1 MSISKYACVF
11 ENTVIC
17 LTVMQSAVRMRMT
30 RDESRALT
38 RERLLDAAHELI
50 IRKGVEAT
58 SIEEVTELAGYSRG
72 AFYSNFETK
81 EDLVCALI
89 ERDMARV
96 NAELTELYS
105 LPLTPQERLQR
116 TRDYYIEV
124 SSDPKTCVF
133 WMAMELYALRDPQAH
148 SRVVE
153 LLWQDR
159 QNVVKFVRMTF
170 AEQGKEPPLPVEV
183 MAFGLIAYTQGLAL
197 STRVHPNE
205 ITTEQVR
212 QSLGL
217 YFDRMIG

>member
-1 MSISKYACVF
+1 M
-11 ENTVIC
+11 E
-17 LTVMQSAVRMRMT
+17 AVRKRMS
-30 RDESRALT
+30 REESRAQT
-38 RERLLDAAHELI
+38 RERLLDAAHELFV
-50 IRKGVEAT
+50 RDGVEAT

-81 EDLVCALI
+81 EDLVCALVEREI
-89 ERDMARV
+89 ERV

-105 LPLTPQERLQR
+105 LPITPQERLQKAR
-116 TRDYYIEV
+116 EYYIEV
-124 SSDPKTCVF
+124 STDAKTCVF

-148 SRVVE
+148 SRVVD

-159 QNVVKFVRMTF
+159 QNVVQFVKLTF
-170 AEQGKEPPLPVEV
+170 AELGKEPPLPAEV
-183 MAFGLIAYTQGLAL
+183 MAYGLIAYTQGLTL

-205 ITTEQVR
+205 ITAEQVR

>member
-1 MSISKYACVF
+1 M
-11 ENTVIC
+11 
-17 LTVMQSAVRMRMT
+17 
-30 RDESRALT
+30 T

-50 IRKGVEAT
+50 IRKGAEAT

-81 EDLVCALI
+81 EDLICALI

-116 TRDYYIEV
+116 TREYYIEV
-124 SSDPKTCVF
+124 SSDPKSCVF

-148 SRVVE
+148 SRVVD

-159 QNVVKFVRMTF
+159 QNVVQFVKLTF
-170 AEQGKEPPLPVEV
+170 AELGKEPPLPVEV
-183 MAFGLIAYTQGLAL
+183 MAYGLIAYTQGLAL
-197 STRVHPNE
+197 STRVHPDQ
-205 ITTEQVR
+205 ITVEQLR